1 MGWEYT
7 PRVFSFLQYLLYLI
21 VKGTDPTSFPLRE
34 SSTLRGW
41 PPVSL
46 AYGQASELE
55 SRAVGSPLTN
65 AFWVQHKRLRS
76 PHQLTF

>member
-1 MGWEYT
+1 MGIHATRVLFLTISSLSHSQGNRSNLLPSEGVFNT
-7 PRVFSFLQYLLYLI
+7 PR
-21 VKGTDPTSFPLRE
+21 
-34 SSTLRGW
+34 W

-46 AYGQASELE
+46 ASGQASELE
-55 SRAVGSPLTN
+55 SRAVGGPLTN